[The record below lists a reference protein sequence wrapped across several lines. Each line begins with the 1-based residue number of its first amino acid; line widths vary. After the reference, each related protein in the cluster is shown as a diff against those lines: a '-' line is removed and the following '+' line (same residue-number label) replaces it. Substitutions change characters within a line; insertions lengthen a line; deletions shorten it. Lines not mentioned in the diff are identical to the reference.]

1 MEGPRNLDGKAL
13 IATDNSLESGISHAP
28 ETGVVPTVSVDST
41 FTLEAP
47 GGLVPMVDGDGRVKS
62 STGQEAGLA
71 VGPDWELDYYSR
83 PILEPDGKKRW
94 ELLICATP
102 DPSGSA
108 QEPGEPFRWARTC
121 PASSVNSVWL
131 REAIEAALAE
141 ARAQGYGQ
149 PRRIR
154 CWRASMRTMVQRSA
168 EGLGL
173 ELVPSRR
180 CYSLVEWLQHR
191 QRQVYPKEP
200 GYQVGP
206 LAPAPQAIRPIAVPL
221 PEAVRGDRWDWA
233 TLPFDALAEASDWE
247 IGFAG
252 LVNLPQ
258 AVSGTTPIP
267 GIRLFSRTR
276 ALAIAGWLAGL
287 EPVRLEMD
295 GEQLVLEAG
304 LEDRWL
310 LATLPE
316 AEAVAAADAFAAAK
330 ENAGGLQFIAVQSAD
345 GAERLDGFWLLRDL
359 ADG

>member
-1 MEGPRNLDGKAL
+1 MA
-13 IATDNSLESGISHAP
+13 
-28 ETGVVPTVSVDST
+28 
-41 FTLEAP
+41 
-47 GGLVPMVDGDGRVKS
+47 DGDGRLEGSADPEV
-62 STGQEAGLA
+62 ALA
-71 VGPDWELDYYSR
+71 AGPDWELDYYSR
-83 PILEPDGKKRW
+83 PILEQDGKKRW

-102 DPSGSA
+102 DPSGST
-108 QEPGEPFRWARTC
+108 QESAEPFRWARTC

-131 REAIEAALAE
+131 KEAIEAALAE
-141 ARAQGYGQ
+141 ARGQGYGH

-154 CWRASMRTMVQRSA
+154 CWRASMRTMVQRAA

-191 QRQVYPKEP
+191 QLQVYPQDP
-200 GYQVGP
+200 GYLVGP
-206 LAPAPQAIRPIAVPL
+206 LAPPPQAIRPISVLL

-233 TLPFDALAEASDWE
+233 TLPFGALADAPDWE

-258 AVSGTTPIP
+258 ADSDTTPIP

-287 EPVRLEMD
+287 EPVRLEID

-310 LATLPE
+310 LATLPA
-316 AEAVAAADAFAAAK
+316 AEALAAAGAFAAAK
-330 ENAGGLQFIAVQSAD
+330 DNAGGLQFIAVQSAD